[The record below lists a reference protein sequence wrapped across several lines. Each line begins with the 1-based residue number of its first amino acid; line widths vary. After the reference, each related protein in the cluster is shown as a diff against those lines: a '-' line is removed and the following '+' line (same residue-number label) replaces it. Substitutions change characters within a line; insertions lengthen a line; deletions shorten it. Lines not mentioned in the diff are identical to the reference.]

1 MHRKIHVLPAKNA
14 RATPHNSR
22 LTAQAPLR
30 RLRHGICVAKMLDN
44 VGLRYP
50 HRASGAKAPRTLRPL
65 PLLRFAVSAT
75 GGAHLCSIQYYLR
88 FWLGICRTSLAV
100 SALRIMRYCPELF
113 EHRDNRRLYR
123 LHRWHVCLR
132 QRHHQHQPRRF
143 LLVRLPAGVKQ
154 VAQKYDNQKQL
165 PPPRGC
171 FWFIKSHF
179 AVKLKRFIKMNTT
192 FLLYSTRKTVAIRAR
207 LQSCTQ
213 NPKND

>member
-1 MHRKIHVLPAKNA
+1 MCYPQRMQGQHRTIPALRLKHRSGSCGTASALPKC
-14 RATPHNSR
+14 S
-22 LTAQAPLR
+22 
-30 RLRHGICVAKMLDN
+30 I
-44 VGLRYP
+44 GLRYP

-88 FWLGICRTSLAV
+88 FWLSSCRTSLAV

-132 QRHHQHQPRRF
+132 QRHRQHQPRRF
-143 LLVRLPAGVKQ
+143 LLVRLPAGAKQ